1 MASDTTTPGQIT
13 ILLGRWSGGD
23 EQALEDLIPL
33 VYARLRELAG
43 CFLVGERPGHILQP
57 TALVNEAYMR
67 LAAQDEKVW
76 QNRSHFFAVAAH
88 IMRNIL
94 VDYARQHRRH
104 KRGGG
109 VQIVSLES
117 VSPAAVENPEY
128 VLLFDQALTRLA
140 KEHPRKA
147 RLVELHSFGG
157 LTLAEAA
164 EFLHISENTAQRDWK
179 FTKAWMTR
187 ELGHHRECKDQ
198 SRTD

>member
-1 MASDTTTPGQIT
+1 MASETTLPGQIT
-13 ILLGRWSGGD
+13 MLLGRWSGGD
-23 EQALEDLIPL
+23 EQALESLIPL

-43 CFLVGERPGHILQP
+43 CYLSGERPGHILQP

-67 LAAQDEKVW
+67 IAVQEEVIW
-76 QNRSHFFAVAAH
+76 ENRNHFFAVAAH

-94 VDYARQHRRH
+94 VDYARQHRRL

-109 VQIVSLES
+109 VQMVSLDS
-117 VSPAAVENPEY
+117 VSPAAAQDPEY
-128 VLLFDQALTRLA
+128 VLSFDAALTRLA

-157 LTLAEAA
+157 LTLIEAA
-164 EFLHISENTAQRDWK
+164 SFLQISENTAQRDWK